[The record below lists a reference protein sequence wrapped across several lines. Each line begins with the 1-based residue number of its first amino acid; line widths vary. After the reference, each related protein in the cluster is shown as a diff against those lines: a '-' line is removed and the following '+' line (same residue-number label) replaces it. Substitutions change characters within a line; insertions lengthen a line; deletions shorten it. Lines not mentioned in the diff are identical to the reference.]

1 MQQRQRDVVLSVLK
15 LVTLQRQGHTVAPP
29 SRVSPL
35 MFPPAPPS
43 HLSISPP
50 AQQRV
55 PSPQEMT
62 VLTQH
67 IMQQALIKKKLEE
80 QRENFRKRH
89 GEPSASSVPVSG
101 GSPLAFTPT
110 SVMRK
115 SAAERKD
122 SDPQIKPVPELKI
135 TPGKEMMELPHMPPS
150 SPGRAITKTKEELG
164 QIRPSPQMFPPGPGP
179 NPLHYLQNN
188 LTPVSHSMLSK
199 SPVQCLLFYCVVI
212 RSSQR
217 PRPAPAGG
225 QSDGAR
231 C

>member
-1 MQQRQRDVVLSVLK
+1 MLSVLK
-15 LVTLQRQGHTVAPP
+15 LVTLQRQGHAVAPP

-199 SPVQCLLFYCVVI
+199 SPVQCLLLISLCCDQVKPTP
-212 RSSQR
+212 SPSTSWR
-217 PRPAPAGG
+217 PV
-225 QSDGAR
+225 
-231 C
+231 